1 MSEKTSTD
9 LNDNESPGDGAWADD
24 LTEERDATPQE
35 RADVADTQPQD
46 P

>member
-1 MSEKTSTD
+1 MQKD
-9 LNDNESPGDGAWADD
+9 PLNDNESPNDHAWEAD
-24 LTEERDATPQE
+24 LTEERDATPRE

>member
-1 MSEKTSTD
+1 MTKD
-9 LNDNESPGDGAWADD
+9 LDPLNNNESPDDGAMADD
-24 LTEERDATPQE
+24 LTEERDATPEQ